1 MGLQQKPSKKI
12 SLTHTH
18 IYFHVHRYQI
28 IKLVMHFSHCQNF
41 LANHVPKTFFRQ
53 FTHSERPAKFLLC
66 LIYCSH
72 LCNTTA
78 GIHSS
83 CFLEFFMH
91 RLHFA
96 CIWNSLPKVQTHL
109 TFSSSSWIT
118 LSKILLRKKLTI
130 GWLSRPIFYQTHT
143 HYTITTHPT
152 LLEIFYPLLCTGEV
166 GVTILWQEGTIASDC
181 ICILYVK
188 FFIKSGLLSI
198 TGKCRLFFVRVAFG
212 LNMKLPTY

>member
-1 MGLQQKPSKKI
+1 
-12 SLTHTH
+12 
-18 IYFHVHRYQI
+18 
-28 IKLVMHFSHCQNF
+28 MHFSHCQNF
-41 LANHVPKTFFRQ
+41 LANHVPKTFFHQ

-109 TFSSSSWIT
+109 TFLSSSWIT

-152 LLEIFYPLLCTGEV
+152 LLEIFYPLLCTGKL
-166 GVTILWQEGTIASDC
+166 GVTILLTREYDRIV
-181 ICILYVK
+181 LYRLIYLS
-188 FFIKSGLLSI
+188 FFINSGLPLQD
-198 TGKCRLFFVRVAFG
+198 RVGSFCAGCFWA
-212 LNMKLPTY
+212 KYETRQIPKFC

>member
-1 MGLQQKPSKKI
+1 MP
-12 SLTHTH
+12 
-18 IYFHVHRYQI
+18 IYFHVHSQI

-41 LANHVPKTFFRQ
+41 LANHVPKTFFCQ
-53 FTHSERPAKFLLC
+53 FTHSERPAKVLLC

-166 GVTILWQEGTIASDC
+166 GVTILLTRGYDRI
-181 ICILYVK
+181 
-188 FFIKSGLLSI
+188 
-198 TGKCRLFFVRVAFG
+198 RLN
-212 LNMKLPTY
+212 L

>member
-1 MGLQQKPSKKI
+1 
-12 SLTHTH
+12 
-18 IYFHVHRYQI
+18 
-28 IKLVMHFSHCQNF
+28 MHFLHCQNF
-41 LANHVPKTFFRQ
+41 LANHVRNVPKTFFCQ

-109 TFSSSSWIT
+109 TFLSSSWIT

-130 GWLSRPIFYQTHT
+130 GWLFRPIFYQTHT
-143 HYTITTHPT
+143 LYHNHSPHP
-152 LLEIFYPLLCTGEV
+152 IR
-166 GVTILWQEGTIASDC
+166 D
-181 ICILYVK
+181 
-188 FFIKSGLLSI
+188 LLSTI
-198 TGKCRLFFVRVAFG
+198 MYWRSWSDHSFDKRVRSHLIILVFF
-212 LNMKLPTY
+212 M

>member
-1 MGLQQKPSKKI
+1 M
-12 SLTHTH
+12 
-18 IYFHVHRYQI
+18 R
-28 IKLVMHFSHCQNF
+28 FSHCQNY
-41 LANHVPKTFFRQ
+41 LANHVPKTFFCQ
-53 FTHSERPAKFLLC
+53 FTHSVRPAKFLLC

-109 TFSSSSWIT
+109 TFSSSSSSIT

-143 HYTITTHPT
+143 LYHNHSPHP
-152 LLEIFYPLLCTGEV
+152 IR
-166 GVTILWQEGTIASDC
+166 D
-181 ICILYVK
+181 
-188 FFIKSGLLSI
+188 LLSTI
-198 TGKCRLFFVRVAFG
+198 
-212 LNMKLPTY
+212 M